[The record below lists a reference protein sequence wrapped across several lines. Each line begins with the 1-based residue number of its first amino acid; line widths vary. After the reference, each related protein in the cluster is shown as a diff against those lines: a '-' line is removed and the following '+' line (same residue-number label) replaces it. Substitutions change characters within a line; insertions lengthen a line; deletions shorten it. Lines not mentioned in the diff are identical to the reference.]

1 MGHCFEMRLR
11 TTTASAAVSAAWH
24 GAAMTTTTELRL
36 FADYF
41 QIHVSDADADSD
53 LSDAWTDRAVADHL
67 AVASHALGIGTA
79 VNVDVSVTVVVMPQ
93 EPSDDSP
100 EFDHVVEAGL
110 DVPSG
115 RLMVLGCTDH
125 APDAAT
131 FDVPRG
137 WNRVRVSRSNLA
149 RATQADVDSDKS
161 PETTEKI
168 RTQVWAAPE
177 RPARI
182 IKRWS

>member
-1 MGHCFEMRLR
+1 
-11 TTTASAAVSAAWH
+11 
-24 GAAMTTTTELRL
+24 MTTTTELTL

-41 QIHVSDADADSD
+41 QIHVSDAESDGD

-67 AVASHALGIGTA
+67 AVARHALGIGTV
-79 VNVDVSVTVVVMPQ
+79 VNVNVSVTVVVLPQ
-93 EPSDDSP
+93 EPSDDSS

-115 RLMVLGCTDH
+115 RLMVLGCTDY

-131 FDVPRG
+131 FEVAPG

-149 RATQADVDSDKS
+149 RAAQADVDSDES

-168 RTQVWAAPE
+168 RIQVWAAPE
-177 RPARI
+177 SPATI
-182 IKRWS
+182 TKRWS